1 MAFKTPVYM
10 LGHTEKELTRLQRQS
25 EFFREPTIDILR
37 RAGLGEGMRV
47 LDVGCGAGDVS
58 LIAGELVGPTGSVL
72 GIDQSEEPL
81 VTGRARAAAA
91 ERPWIEYLCGDV
103 NDFGDAD
110 SFDAVIGRFILLHLN
125 NPTETLRR
133 ITERLRPNSIV
144 SFIEMDLST
153 ATAVPGFPLFD
164 DCMGWLVEMYRR
176 SGLEPDMGSRLYG
189 VFRAA
194 GLTPELTGSARIEA
208 GPAAV
213 AHEYITDTVRS
224 AMPYLDKLGIASP
237 AEIGIE
243 TLAERLH
250 AEAVDGDHCFIFP
263 RFIGAWAR
271 RPE

>member
-1 MAFKTPVYM
+1 MAFKTPVYV
-10 LGHTEKELTRLQRQS
+10 LGHTQKELARLQRQS

-37 RAGLGEGMRV
+37 RAGLQRGMRV

-58 LIAGELVGPTGSVL
+58 LIAAELVGPTGSVL
-72 GIDQSEEPL
+72 GIDRSEDAL
-81 VTGRARAAAA
+81 VTGRARAAEAD
-91 ERPWIEYLCGDV
+91 RPWIAFECCDV
-103 NDFGDAD
+103 NEFGDAA
-110 SFDAVIGRFILLHLN
+110 SFDAVIGRFILLHLK
-125 NPTETLRR
+125 NPIETLRR
-133 ITERLRPNSIV
+133 VTRQLSPNSIV

-194 GLTPELTGSARIEA
+194 GLTPELSGSSRIEA
-208 GPAAV
+208 GPAAI
-213 AHEYITDTVRS
+213 AHEYITDSIRS

-237 AEIGIE
+237 AEIDIE
-243 TLAERLH
+243 TLADRLH

-271 RPE
+271 RPG